1 MSHSGQVPESTA
13 GDYRSLTPLV
23 LMSALAEAGTT
34 VLEPMHRARLEV
46 PADTLGAAVALLAR
60 VQAIPDT
67 QEARGSAWLLEG
79 QIPAA
84 RVHELQLQ
92 VPAVTR
98 GEGVLECEFEEY
110 RPVSGTPPVR
120 HRSDRNPLN
129 REEYLLHVARRV

>member
-1 MSHSGQVPESTA
+1 
-13 GDYRSLTPLV
+13 
-23 LMSALAEAGTT
+23 MSALAEAGTT
-34 VLEPMHRARLEV
+34 VLEPMHRVHLEV

-60 VQAIPDT
+60 VQAVPDT
-67 QEARGSAWLLEG
+67 QEPRGSAWLLEG

-92 VPAVTR
+92 VPVVTR
-98 GEGVLECEFEEY
+98 GEGVLECEFDEY

-129 REEYLLHVARRV
+129 RKEYLLHVAQRV